1 MKKPLI
7 VVPGIVIPEL
17 VELTGEGETYNDFI
31 ENLQRRNLDLNNL
44 LKTEGYDLVF
54 IEYHHGAD
62 WIQKNA
68 KLVQTVIR
76 LVNQEKWNNG
86 SNEPTVVYGESMG
99 GVVARYALC
108 EMEANSEQH
117 DVEHFISF
125 DAPHNGANVPLGAQ
139 AMLGHLNSIYV
150 RSGIIPVFK
159 LNELVPEL
167 RLAQKGMIHNGAVQQ
182 LLIDYYFH
190 NPKIGSANARQN
202 LMAQLDAFGFPQQV
216 SSRGNAIRNIIL
228 SNGSGAGGA
237 GGLFPSHSH
246 MVEYE
251 GSDYIFIPII
261 FYPVFIPIF
270 AGFYAEADIWSM
282 PVNNATD
289 LTVYHGKYY
298 GTILGLVNVLSNK
311 RYRVSSANGLDHV
324 QGGTINVENL
334 IPANVSLPSGLVFH
348 QPEFCFVPAVSS
360 CALLPPFRNNTTYNI
375 NANYNQTTN
384 TWANGES
391 DVNFVITG
399 RNASAPENQLHL
411 FWNFFNREF
420 LVQQALPFPR
430 FLPNDL
436 PVFLNKTFNYG
447 NNSTKTLPTIS
458 IMGTGAVRI
467 NANLPVGLAGST
479 SPPPANG
486 SHFEVRT
493 NGQNCSSRPVVV
505 QVFNGAKLEI
515 GDNSTANRGTL
526 SIGAGDMLLI
536 RNGGTLSI
544 ANNSKLVIEAG
555 AVLEIESGA
564 IIFLEGANAVIE
576 IHGSLNLQNGVIF
589 SPSKGS
595 ASHVGYIHF
604 IRPVGFSGKQI
615 IAEGTNSKIV
625 MEGTSKSHLLLKV
638 EGGEL
643 EIPHPNSNPGSYV
656 SEFSVTDGLIEI
668 GTNSSLLCGS
678 TIAYT
683 NVRTKGTVS
692 SAGNTGIVLLGQTTY
707 TFDVSDFRELALGM
721 DIYNQYS
728 ANMTLEGILFKN
740 CSLGLRVTESGINV
754 DNCIFYD
761 NYAGLELYNS
771 SAQSTISNSQF
782 FFHDTYGILQAGNQ
796 LLHVTESIFNGNETG
811 IDFHST
817 MGAGTPGGTLVLE
830 CAKFY
835 SNFKGVSAGASTVVN
850 MSKSVSTSG
859 LYGGNNSFWM
869 NNYSVLLNGTQ
880 YNLCKIYLEDGEN
893 NFVGETSVSSG
904 NNPYNFITGFIDN
917 SILNANGKIEAK
929 NNYWYPSP
937 GSNISSGGANYY
949 DVKSYFMG
957 FNPIAVDLEGLV
969 LSSANTACFEDP
981 EFLPW
986 VIPELRAPVDEK
998 TGEKTVQNINIFPNP
1013 VNDVINIEIKADI
1026 NCNTSGENEH
1036 VILSVEL
1043 YNIQGQRVG
1052 AATHDTDQWLIDS
1065 RSLAD
1070 GLYYVRITTSKTTIT
1085 KQVRVLR

>member
-1 MKKPLI
+1 M
-7 VVPGIVIPEL
+7 
-17 VELTGEGETYNDFI
+17 
-31 ENLQRRNLDLNNL
+31 
-44 LKTEGYDLVF
+44 
-54 IEYHHGAD
+54 
-62 WIQKNA
+62 
-68 KLVQTVIR
+68 
-76 LVNQEKWNNG
+76 
-86 SNEPTVVYGESMG
+86 
-99 GVVARYALC
+99 
-108 EMEANSEQH
+108 
-117 DVEHFISF
+117 
-125 DAPHNGANVPLGAQ
+125 GANIPLGGQ
-139 AMLGHLNSIYV
+139 ALLGHLNDLSV
-150 RSGIIPVFK
+150 RAGIIPVFK
-159 LNELVPEL
+159 LNKLIPQL
-167 RLAQKGMIHNGAVQQ
+167 RILQNGMQNNGAIKQ
-182 LLIDYYFH
+182 LLIDYYFQTS
-190 NPKIGSANARQN
+190 KRGSTNARLN
-202 LMAQLDAFGFPQQV
+202 LMAELDAFGFPQQV
-216 SSRGNAIRNIIL
+216 STRGNTIQNIIL
-228 SNGSGAGGA
+228 SNGSGAGAA
-237 GGLFPSHSH
+237 GELFPSYSH
-246 MVEYE
+246 MVEASGNSFNLAMAALE
-251 GSDYIFIPII
+251 ANMSSF
-261 FYPVFIPIF
+261 F
-270 AGFYAEADIWSM
+270 AGYLTTVGHISLGTGASVNVDIWSM
-282 PVNNATD
+282 PVNNTAD
-289 LTVYHGKYY
+289 LTIYHGRFNAI
-298 GTILGLVNVLSNK
+298 ILGISFHLISNRRVRVPTVN
-311 RYRVSSANGLDHV
+311 GIDHLP
-324 QGGTINVENL
+324 GGTQGAQGNVPN
-334 IPANVSLPSGLVFH
+334 IPGLTIH
-348 QPEFCFVPAVSS
+348 QPDFCFIPAVSS
-360 CALLPPFRNNTTYNI
+360 CALLPPFRNNNTYNI
-375 NANYNQTTN
+375 NANYNQATN

-391 DVNFVITG
+391 DVDFVITG
-399 RNASAPENQLHL
+399 RNAIFNNPENQQHL
-411 FWNFFNREF
+411 FWNNLNTNFFVN
-420 LVQQALPFPR
+420 QAMPAPRLDLAGLPQN
-430 FLPNDL
+430 LI
-436 PVFLNKTFNYG
+436 FNYG
-447 NNSTKTLPTIS
+447 NNSTNTLPSINIS
-458 IMGTGAVRI
+458 GTLQI
-467 NANLPVGLAGST
+467 NANQAVGLTTPTLPST
-479 SPPPANG
+479 FPPPANG

-493 NGQNCSSRPVVV
+493 NGQNCNSGNVVV
-505 QVFNGAKLEI
+505 QVFSGGKLEV
-515 GDNSTANRGTL
+515 GDNSTANTGVL
-526 SIGAGDMLLI
+526 VIGEGDILRI
-536 RNGGTLSI
+536 RDGGELFI
-544 ANNSKLVIEAG
+544 ANNSKLVIEEGAILDVFSG
-555 AVLEIESGA
+555 ANIILEGKDAVLEIHGRLVLQSN
-564 IIFLEGANAVIE
+564 ANF
-576 IHGSLNLQNGVIF
+576 N
-589 SPSKGS
+589 PSKIS
-595 ASHVGYIHF
+595 ASHVGYVHF
-604 IRPVGFSGKQI
+604 IRPDGFTGNQI
-615 IAEGTNSKIV
+615 QAHGTNTKISF
-625 MEGTSKSHLLLKV
+625 EGEDKTHLILKV

-850 MSKSVSTSG
+850 MSKSVSTNG
-859 LYGGNNSFWM
+859 IYGGDNSFWM

-917 SILNANGKIEAK
+917 SLLNANGKIEAK